1 MSDKCYKLSW
11 ELAGFRKSPLSVCF
25 ACGCYAEQ
33 SGAKMGRRITAG
45 KLCVFC
51 PGVGVVGSSDR
62 ERDEGGEEE
71 KQKTYKL
78 LPSWKILSISSTRD
92 SSLIILHKTKTTTTR
107 TQLSVEGKFYI
118 NSSFLI
124 CRKESLF
131 LFPFH
136 FAKKFLD
143 S

>member
-1 MSDKCYKLSW
+1 
-11 ELAGFRKSPLSVCF
+11 VCF
-25 ACGCYAEQ
+25 
-33 SGAKMGRRITAG
+33 GRG
-45 KLCVFC
+45 G
-51 PGVGVVGSSDR
+51 GVGRGSSDR

-78 LPSWKILSISSTRD
+78 LPSWKILSISSTRV
-92 SSLIILHKTKTTTTR
+92 SSLIILHKTTTTTTTTTTTR

-118 NSSFLI
+118 NSSFLL